1 MDSKLLREKIRNN
14 NFNQPT
20 CGFAKDY
27 IQTNLVI
34 VTNDYADDFEK
45 FCGESELPDFDF
57 IGLHGVWS
65 WMWATL
71 GL

>member
-1 MDSKLLREKIRNN
+1 MIRNN

-45 FCGESELPDFDF
+45 FCSLNPKPCPIIEKLDSKCAQYHKIKLKK
-57 IGLHGVWS
+57 V
-65 WMWATL
+65 
-71 GL
+71 